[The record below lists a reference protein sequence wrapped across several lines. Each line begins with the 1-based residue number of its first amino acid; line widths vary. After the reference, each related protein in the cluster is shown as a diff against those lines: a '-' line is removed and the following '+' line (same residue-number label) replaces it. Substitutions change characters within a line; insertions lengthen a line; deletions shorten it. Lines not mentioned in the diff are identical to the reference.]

1 MLHHLAV
8 ATIQVASLVNYN
20 CHPQEDGNGKGYS
33 GVEKNK
39 KTMVGIEYA
48 KW

>member
-1 MLHHLAV
+1 MAMIKGIV
-8 ATIQVASLVNYN
+8 EQDAGNY
-20 CHPQEDGNGKGYS
+20 KGYS